1 MGSINS
7 VYPISFSLFHS
18 SALLRVSLLFPVFLF
33 TPSLPLSL
41 PLSLWMAAYLCACV
55 WELAGA
61 EINHSNGFALLL
73 ILS

>member
-1 MGSINS
+1 MCAPL
-7 VYPISFSLFHS
+7 VFPSFYSFLG
-18 SALLRVSLLFPVFLF
+18 SALLFLVSLFLT
-33 TPSLPLSL
+33 TPASPRAS
-41 PLSLWMAAYLCACV
+41 PGSISLWMAAYLCACV